1 MHHLKSYV
9 LRPGRMSNLQRR
21 SYESFF
27 PKWGIPFKKEQLP
40 LHELFPDKEKVV
52 LEIGFGMG
60 MATADIAEKQSDTA
74 FLCTE
79 VFTPGIGKLLYEIER
94 RRLDNIRIIQHDAYD
109 VVTYM
114 LPEMSIDGVH
124 IFFPDPWPKRK
135 HQKRRLVQKPFL
147 DCIALR
153 LKPGGYLYL
162 VTDWKNYAESMIT
175 AVKGSSELKNPSH
188 GFSEPLHWRPKTKFE
203 RKASEQNHSVYEIVA
218 YRKGRQST
226 N

>member
-27 PKWGIPFKKEQLP
+27 PKWGVPFKQELLP
-40 LHELFPDKEKVV
+40 LRELFPDKKKHI
-52 LEIGFGMG
+52 LAIGFGMG
-60 MATADIAEKQSDTA
+60 GATAVIAEKQPDTG

-79 VFTPGIGKLLYEIER
+79 VFTPGIGKLLYEIEQR
-94 RRLDNIRIIQHDAYD
+94 CLDNIRIIQHDAFD

-114 LPEMSIDGVH
+114 LPENSIDGVH

-147 DCIALR
+147 DCVARR
-153 LKPGGYLYL
+153 LKPGGYLYM
-162 VTDWKNYAESMIT
+162 VTDWKDYAESMIKS
-175 AVKGSSELKNPSH
+175 VKDSSELKNPSR
-188 GFSEPLHWRPKTKFE
+188 GFSEPLQWRPRTKFE
-203 RKASEQNHSVYEIVA
+203 RKASEKNHSIYEIVA
-218 YRKGRQST
+218 YRKGGQSAK
-226 N
+226 